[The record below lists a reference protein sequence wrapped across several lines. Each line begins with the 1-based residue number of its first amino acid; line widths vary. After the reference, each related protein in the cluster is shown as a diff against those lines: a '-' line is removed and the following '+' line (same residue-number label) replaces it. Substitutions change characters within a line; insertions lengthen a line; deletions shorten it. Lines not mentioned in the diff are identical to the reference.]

1 MIFEQVFVNTVIH
14 LEAYSGEPSF
24 IPDIFNFYQMA
35 DVGLSLL
42 FLSRQLRT
50 ETALL
55 PYKLC
60 KMRLIDGW
68 WIAGE
73 DPSWLLVRYL
83 LKRRLKEQV
92 EVISDLA
99 LQVFDEQ
106 DGEYKLLRGTGSY
119 WVEWLNS
126 EEDGQWLDGVL
137 GLWMADTPAR
147 IPSSGF

>member
-1 MIFEQVFVNTVIH
+1 M
-14 LEAYSGEPSF
+14 
-24 IPDIFNFYQMA
+24 
-35 DVGLSLL
+35 
-42 FLSRQLRT
+42 
-50 ETALL
+50 L

-68 WIAGE
+68 WIAEE
-73 DPSWLLVRYL
+73 DPSWLLVRCL

-106 DGEYKLLRGTGSY
+106 DGEYKLLGGTGSY

-126 EEDGQWLDGVL
+126 EEDGQ
-137 GLWMADTPAR
+137 
-147 IPSSGF
+147 